1 MRKIGSAGKE
11 MLRRQVIDD
20 DGEFGDR
27 DFLVD
32 HLHAEML
39 RARKG
44 GELEIAAILQEQ
56 ITDFSNQ
63 KELRVEISH
72 TRRWNIAFCGYI
84 RAIRIT
90 PP

>member
-56 ITDFSNQ
+56 ITDFSNPP
-63 KELRVEISH
+63 ELRH
-72 TRRWNIAFCGYI
+72 KYRI
-84 RAIRIT
+84 RLHSQHYG
-90 PP
+90 